1 MFRSRSL
8 LLALLLLPLVP
19 APSALA
25 HGSHGGGGE
34 ESLEAGEFDFTPLI
48 TVEGHGG
55 FDTNLEGSPKHYA
68 VDALFGGVFQWGL
81 GNGGSLSIEAAV
93 GPTLVWGEA
102 EHFYGKV
109 HAHDDHDEH
118 EEDHDEHEH
127 DEHEEGHD
135 EHEEDHDE
143 HEEDHDEH
151 EEDHDDEHEHEHEH
165 DDEHEHE
172 HDDHDHEGHAHEG
185 HDHGHGSTEFQRTDV
200 RGYLQVRYAPN
211 DRLSFSV
218 NWNPYFVTQDQG
230 HDVQGLKNEIGA
242 KVLWAL
248 GDGDVNFGLGDG
260 LEDLVNGVFLSVEH
274 RQGWESDGVWIG
286 NYTDPRVGVGFT
298 IGSDQ
303 INVSIEA
310 GPRFYTPGSYSG
322 LDQRTDFAGEI
333 ELLVPVGDANLF
345 AHWQP
350 TYSGTDAPGW
360 GEGWQH
366 HIGTGMSFTF

>member
-19 APSALA
+19 APSAFA

-68 VDALFGGVFQWGL
+68 VDALFGGVFEWGL

-93 GPTLVWGEA
+93 GPSLVWGEA

-127 DEHEEGHD
+127 DEHEE
-135 EHEEDHDE
+135 DHDE
-143 HEEDHDEH
+143 HEH
-151 EEDHDDEHEHEHEH
+151 EEDHDDHEE
-165 DDEHEHE
+165 D
-172 HDDHDHEGHAHEG
+172 HDDHDHDHHDDEHDHEGHDHEG

-260 LEDLVNGVFLSVEH
+260 LEDLVDGVFLSVEH